1 MAVDRTGGARAAYA
15 GFAVFGG
22 FWGAWGASI
31 PAIRDQA
38 GVSDGQL
45 GTALLFVGAG
55 ALPAML
61 LSGSTL
67 LGVLSDRVPDGMRAS
82 ATAIVTGVAY
92 LGFLA
97 GPVYVGLWA
106 DTLGLSGAMFALA
119 GLAAILAVLA
129 PAVLHRITTRRS
141 GWALPTNQ
149 VSPLVLGFGGSN
161 RPPAGKSR
169 GGPTTSGEEP
179 RSVDPTVATN
189 ATPWPRSVGPP

>member
-67 LGVLSDRVPDGMRAS
+67 LGVLSDRVPDGMRAT

-92 LGFLA
+92 LSFLA

-141 GWALPTNQ
+141 GWALPTDQ
-149 VSPLVLGFGGSN
+149 VF
-161 RPPAGKSR
+161 PAGTR
-169 GGPTTSGEEP
+169 F
-179 RSVDPTVATN
+179 RRV
-189 ATPWPRSVGPP
+189 